1 VIDNEKGQAMAEVR
15 VTVREGVWIDE
26 EWLRTAGL
34 GRHLQIEVQPGE
46 IRISD
51 LPTEEVSAAPS
62 ARGWET
68 FRDMGRKAQPG
79 KLRNASVD
87 HDRYLYG
94 KSK

>member
-1 VIDNEKGQAMAEVR
+1 MAEVR

-34 GRHLQIEVQPGE
+34 GRNLQIEVQPGE

-51 LPTEEVSAAPS
+51 LPVEGLLDKPS
-62 ARGWET
+62 PRGWET
-68 FRDMGRKAQPG
+68 FREMGRKAQSG
-79 KLRNASVD
+79 KLPNASSD

-94 KSK
+94 KGK